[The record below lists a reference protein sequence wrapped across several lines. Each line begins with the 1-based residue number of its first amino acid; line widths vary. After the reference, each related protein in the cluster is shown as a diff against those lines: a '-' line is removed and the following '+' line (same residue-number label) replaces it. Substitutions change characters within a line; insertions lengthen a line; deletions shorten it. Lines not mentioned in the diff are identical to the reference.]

1 MMQARKYVIGLV
13 MSVKQRRNLNS
24 ARGVELETF
33 GFGTPMLY
41 LDFFH
46 TRVPIQTLTALQI
59 SDSSLYKISKSQKV
73 IRENERNY
81 RDRIRGSIQ
90 KKFFQA
96 DKQILK
102 LDNLVLSTESMM

>member
-1 MMQARKYVIGLV
+1 MYREQFGEYAYSYLGCKGLTRCETVVNMMQARKYVIGLV

-24 ARGVELETF
+24 ARGVELEIF

-59 SDSSLYKISKSQKV
+59 SDSSLYKISKSNTRK
-73 IRENERNY
+73 
-81 RDRIRGSIQ
+81 
-90 KKFFQA
+90 
-96 DKQILK
+96 
-102 LDNLVLSTESMM
+102 

>member
-1 MMQARKYVIGLV
+1 MNMMQARKYVIGLV

-46 TRVPIQTLTALQI
+46 TRFPFKPSQPFRSLTVVCI
-59 SDSSLYKISKSQKV
+59 KPQKV

-81 RDRIRGSIQ
+81 RDRIRGFIQ
-90 KKFFQA
+90 KKFFQI
-96 DKQILK
+96 DEQILK

>member
-1 MMQARKYVIGLV
+1 MNMMQARKYVIGLV

-46 TRVPIQTLTALQI
+46 TRVPIQTLTVVCI
-59 SDSSLYKISKSQKV
+59 KPQKV

>member
-1 MMQARKYVIGLV
+1 MNMMQARKYVVGLV

-24 ARGVELETF
+24 AREVELEIF

-46 TRVPIQTLTALQI
+46 TRVPIQTLAVCI
-59 SDSSLYKISKSQKV
+59 KPQKV

-90 KKFFQA
+90 KKFFQI
-96 DKQILK
+96 DEQILK